1 MNRRSFFKNLALS
14 KDPIDI
20 PQKAQINALEKFQG
34 TWNKETRL
42 HLLRRTMFGCT
53 PAEYNSVETKSLD
66 EILDILFA
74 TSSRYFAVPPTLK
87 RAITCKTTN

>member
-14 KDPIDI
+14 KDPVDI

-42 HLLRRTMFGCT
+42 HLLRRTMFGC
-53 PAEYNSVETKSLD
+53 
-66 EILDILFA
+66 
-74 TSSRYFAVPPTLK
+74 
-87 RAITCKTTN
+87 

>member
-34 TWNKETRL
+34 TWN
-42 HLLRRTMFGCT
+42 
-53 PAEYNSVETKSLD
+53 
-66 EILDILFA
+66 
-74 TSSRYFAVPPTLK
+74 
-87 RAITCKTTN
+87 